1 MSMEELREVEKRIE
15 ETEGHLKLLKEQR
28 IKITSQ
34 ICQSYR
40 EKYPFVY
47 LVSDQVFIKRE
58 DAEKEYNTDVYKVY
72 KVDSRLIL
80 DYMLL
85 NLK

>member
-1 MSMEELREVEKRIE
+1 MEELREVEKRIE

-28 IKITSQ
+28 IKIISQ

-47 LVSDQVFIKRE
+47 LVSDEVFIKRE

-80 DYMLL
+80 DYMLM

>member
-1 MSMEELREVEKRIE
+1 MEELIEIEKRIE

-40 EKYPFVY
+40 EKHPFVY
-47 LVSDQVFIKRE
+47 LVSDEVFIKRE

>member
-1 MSMEELREVEKRIE
+1 MEEFFEVEKRIE

-28 IKITSQ
+28 IKITSK

-47 LVSDQVFIKRE
+47 LVSDEVFIKRE

-80 DYMLL
+80 DYMLM

>member
-58 DAEKEYNTDVYKVY
+58 DVEKEYNTDVYPIY

-80 DYMLL
+80 DYMLMT
-85 NLK
+85 LK

>member
-1 MSMEELREVEKRIE
+1 MEELREVEKRIE

-28 IKITSQ
+28 IKIISQ

-47 LVSDQVFIKRE
+47 LVSDEVFIKRE
-58 DAEKEYNTDVYKVY
+58 DAEKEYNTEVYPIY

-80 DYMLL
+80 DYMLMT
-85 NLK
+85 LK

>member
-1 MSMEELREVEKRIE
+1 MEELIEVEKRIE
-15 ETEGHLKLLKEQR
+15 ETETHLKLLKEQR
-28 IKITSQ
+28 IKITSK

-40 EKYPFVY
+40 EKHPFVY
-47 LVSDQVFIKRE
+47 LVSDEVFIKRE